1 MKPVYKKGAKARKY
15 RDGGR
20 GPYPDRQE
28 ATAQANRPNT
38 PAAERPSR
46 PATQSSS
53 SSSSST
59 RLSYAEAKK
68 KDPKLDS
75 YIKARK
81 QFKKGSDDYNKY
93 QNLINKAYGVS
104 KRRPV
109 KNDGK
114 IETKKA
120 TPIPTKKPEL
130 ATRTKPAASKPAAKK
145 PVARK
150 TTSGGSGMGS
160 VNQKKMSDIIA
171 ETKGTSASAPSRN
184 KRQQRRDA
192 RKSDRAAVQGFR
204 KAMRKA
210 RRG

>member
-1 MKPVYKKGAKARKY
+1 MKPVYKHGAKTKARKY
-15 RDGGR
+15 REGGR
-20 GPYPDRQE
+20 GPNPDPQE
-28 ATAQANRPNT
+28 ATAEANRPNV

-46 PATQSSS
+46 PATQSTSPSS
-53 SSSSST
+53 NRS
-59 RLSYAEAKK
+59 SYADAKK

-81 QFKKGSDDYNKY
+81 QFKKGSNEYNKY

-114 IETKKA
+114 IEPKKA
-120 TPIPTKKPEL
+120 APIPTKKPEL

-192 RKSDRAAVQGFR
+192 RKSDRNSVQSFR
-204 KAMRKA
+204 KTMRKA

>member
-15 RDGGR
+15 REGGR

-28 ATAQANRPNT
+28 ATSEASRPNT
-38 PAAERPSR
+38 PAAERP
-46 PATQSSS
+46 
-53 SSSSST
+53 T

-93 QNLINKAYGVS
+93 QNLINKAYGVQ
-104 KRRPV
+104 KRYAV

-114 IETKKA
+114 METKKA
-120 TPIPTKKPEL
+120 APIPTKKPEL
-130 ATRTKPAASKPAAKK
+130 ATRKKPAASKPAAKK
-145 PVARK
+145 PASRM

-192 RKSDRAAVQGFR
+192 RKSDRKSVQSFR
-204 KAMRKA
+204 KTMRKA